1 MQIFTYNDYLDYISN
16 YKIKKLIKIQN
27 KRIKIK
33 NNIEKE
39 KYKNK
44 EKTEVEKI
52 KEKIENTIE
61 KLIEDKQEVS
71 KIINDY
77 LKISIC
83 DINTNNLEIIEKS
96 KNQINIKSQIFKIK
110 EKEIYFLIKIEK
122 NPNYN
127 IPYTIFEESMELIKS
142 IKQKHQKEMPTVI
155 PIIMYIG
162 NQKWNIKQKNK
173 IRYTKFEENNIE
185 LGYNIIDF
193 NLYSTKELKNK
204 KSKINKYIILKKEMN
219 IFNRRAV
226 PHNDDYVVFLL
237 PRMVSL

>member
-83 DINTNNLEIIEKS
+83 DINTNNLEIIKKS

-127 IPYTIFEESMELIKS
+127 IPFTIFEESMELIKS

-219 IFNRRAV
+219 IYLNENRY
-226 PHNDDYVVFLL
+226 NL
-237 PRMVSL
+237 

>member
-33 NNIEKE
+33 NNIEK
-39 KYKNK
+39 KNT
-44 EKTEVEKI
+44 KTKKNRSRKI

-96 KNQINIKSQIFKIK
+96 KNQINIKSQI
-110 EKEIYFLIKIEK
+110 L
-122 NPNYN
+122 
-127 IPYTIFEESMELIKS
+127 
-142 IKQKHQKEMPTVI
+142 
-155 PIIMYIG
+155 
-162 NQKWNIKQKNK
+162 
-173 IRYTKFEENNIE
+173 
-185 LGYNIIDF
+185 
-193 NLYSTKELKNK
+193 
-204 KSKINKYIILKKEMN
+204 KSKKKKF
-219 IFNRRAV
+219 IF
-226 PHNDDYVVFLL
+226 
-237 PRMVSL
+237 